1 MDESS
6 SENYGLMT
14 NTLQPKYSYNA
25 LKALTALLDD
35 RGASFSPGKLQYSLT
50 GSTTN
55 VHHLLMQKRDGS
67 FCLALW
73 VNLPV
78 YNPANNTT
86 INVEPQGVTLTLDSG
101 HEVQSNSSISVD
113 GVLDTVSANS
123 YTYNVNL
130 TPTVTFLKIVPTP

>member
-1 MDESS
+1 MKS
-6 SENYGLMT
+6 GII
-14 NTLQPKYSYNA
+14 
-25 LKALTALLDD
+25 
-35 RGASFSPGKLQYSLT
+35 R
-50 GSTTN
+50 
-55 VHHLLMQKRDGS
+55 H
-67 FCLALW
+67 
-73 VNLPV
+73 NL
-78 YNPANNTT
+78 

>member
-1 MDESS
+1 
-6 SENYGLMT
+6 
-14 NTLQPKYSYNA
+14 
-25 LKALTALLDD
+25 
-35 RGASFSPGKLQYSLT
+35 
-50 GSTTN
+50 
-55 VHHLLMQKRDGS
+55 
-67 FCLALW
+67 LW